1 MTTRVSRVRASGGRP
16 ASLPLRL
23 ARLLPLLLLTLISG
37 CGPSRAWGPEAT
49 PAASSGTVT
58 LQPGDKVRVQI
69 WREEDLS
76 GEFTVLENGT
86 ITFPLLGERR
96 VIDIPVESL
105 RETLTQEYRRE
116 LRNPSI
122 EIVPL
127 RNVLVLGAVE
137 TPGPYEVN
145 PITTVLGVIALAGG
159 VSSAGTLDKVEVQR
173 EGRRVMAKV
182 PPGATLASLEL
193 RSGDQ
198 IVVGHRPWLMRNQAF
213 LVSVLL
219 AVPSVIYTIT
229 RIGN

>member
-1 MTTRVSRVRASGGRP
+1 MKVAYVLARRAARHV
-16 ASLPLRL
+16 AFLRL
-23 ARLLPLLLLTLISG
+23 AALPLLVAFAG
-37 CGPSRAWGPEAT
+37 CAPSRGAGST
-49 PAASSGTVT
+49 TGPAASPGSVT
-58 LQPGDKVRVQI
+58 LQPGDKVHVEI

-76 GEFTVLENGT
+76 GDFTVHEDGT
-86 ITFPLLGERR
+86 VTLPLLGERR
-96 VIDIPVESL
+96 VTGIPVEEL
-105 RETLTQEYRRE
+105 RDTLAQAYRKE

-159 VSSAGTLDKVEVQR
+159 INSGGTLDRIEIQR
-173 EGRRVMAKV
+173 DNQTLLDRV
-182 PPGATLASLEL
+182 PPGASLSSLNL

-198 IVVGHRPWLMRNQAF
+198 IVVGNRPWLMRNQAF
-213 LVSVLL
+213 VVSVIL
-219 AVPSVIYTIT
+219 AIPSVVYTIT